1 MFYLTPYGRGKNGL
15 LRGNSW
21 FDMDKLFDDFFSDS
35 FIPGFFARGNAIRAD
50 IRETDKEYIIEAEVP
65 GVNKDDIKIDL
76 RDDVLTIA
84 VDYNEETKIEEK
96 GYIRKERKA
105 GSFARS
111 FYVGNIKHD
120 EVKAKYNDGI
130 LTIELPKKEEGKSKG
145 RTIEIQ

>member
-1 MFYLTPYGRGKNGL
+1 MFYLTPFRRSRSSLVREN
-15 LRGNSW
+15 NW
-21 FDMDKLFDDFFSDS
+21 FDMDKLFEDFFSDS
-35 FIPGFFARGNAIRAD
+35 YFPVFLPGSNAIRAD

-65 GVNKDDIKIDL
+65 GVSKDNIKIDL

-96 GYIRKERKA
+96 GYIRKERRS
-105 GSFARS
+105 GSFCRS
-111 FYVGNIKHD
+111 FHVDNIKHE

-130 LTIELPKKEEGKSKG
+130 LTIVLPKKEEGRRNG